1 MMDIAPQLLKEIQEA
16 FNLQYVYDEDL
27 MKLLSDIENGK
38 AADFRDAQK
47 YADIIGDM
55 LGKAYENTLSKA
67 ELPND
72 RLFENICDKVI
83 KPTLENNVNLTN
95 EVSGKIQQNINDI
108 ENIGLRVQYPEID
121 SEDLERIIHE
131 AANSRPF
138 DKSALNR
145 LVQNEKTFTTHSV
158 DRFVEKNASFQFK
171 SGMSA
176 KIIRKTDGKC
186 CEWCQ
191 NLAGVYNYPDVPKD
205 VYKRHNNCG
214 CTIEY
219 YPGKG
224 KRLQDVHNKG
234 NWRTVE
240 DGTKIELRQQIGAD
254 NSNVKDVTKEYVRK
268 ATPGKGKVVYQNGYT
283 LKDHEDEIEFSDW
296 IHKNLGGNLTLVKE
310 IENTKGA
317 LNYDYIW
324 NNKNWDLKT
333 ISTANSNSIDK
344 HIRKGLKQI
353 VENPG
358 GIFINMKHNTLS
370 IDEMMNIAVEK
381 AQRRLSFDTDI
392 IVVNGNDFKA
402 VRINKK

>member
-145 LVQNEKTFTTHSV
+145 LIQNEKTFTTHSV
-158 DRFVEKNASFQFK
+158 DRFVEKNASFQFR

-240 DGTKIELRQQIGAD
+240 DGTKIEFRQQIGAD

-268 ATPGKGKVVYQNGYT
+268 ATPGKGQLEFEDGYHNKNHDAEKET
-283 LKDHEDEIEFSDW
+283 AKW
-296 IHKNLGGNLTLVKE
+296 IYDTFGGNVK
-310 IENTKGA
+310 A
-317 LNYDYIW
+317 LKETSEKKMADFSW
-324 NNKNWDLKT
+324 NGKLWELKT
-333 ISTANSNSIDK
+333 TSSTKEATIDK
-344 HIRKGLKQI
+344 IIRKACGQI
-353 VENPG
+353 KENNG
-358 GIFINMKHNTLS
+358 GIILEMDNGLS
-370 IDEMMNIAVEK
+370 LEKNAELVRSKAVLRAKE
-381 AQRRLSFDTDI
+381 DTDFI
-392 IVVNGNDFKA
+392 IKTNGEYKII
-402 VRINKK
+402 RIRIK

>member
-27 MKLLSDIENGK
+27 AKLLSDIENGK
-38 AADFRDAQK
+38 AADFKDAQK

-121 SEDLERIIHE
+121 SEDMERIIHE

-145 LVQNEKTFTTHSV
+145 LIQNEKTFTTHSV
-158 DRFVEKNASFQFK
+158 DRFVEKNASFQFR

-268 ATPGKGKVVYQNGYT
+268 ATPGKGSIEIGEGYNT
-283 LKDHEDEIEFSDW
+283 KNHDDEIETADW
-296 IHKNLGGNLTLVKE
+296 IVKNFGGNIKILKESQEKATPDYLWNGKLWELKDTESVKQA
-310 IENTKGA
+310 T
-317 LNYDYIW
+317 
-324 NNKNWDLKT
+324 
-333 ISTANSNSIDK
+333 IDK
-344 HIRKGLKQI
+344 QIKKACKQI
-353 VENPG
+353 SENSG
-358 GIFINMKHNTLS
+358 GVIYKFNNGLS
-370 IDEMMNIAVEK
+370 IEQN
-381 AQRRLSFDTDI
+381 AQMLIESASRRAIETTDF
-392 IVVNGNDFKA
+392 IVVSNTEYKV
-402 VRINKK
+402 VRIIK

>member
-55 LGKAYENTLSKA
+55 LGKAYEHTLSNA

-83 KPTLENNVNLTN
+83 KPTLENNVNLAN

-108 ENIGLRVQYPEID
+108 ENIGLRVQYPDID

-131 AANSRPF
+131 AANARPF

-145 LVQNEKTFTTHSV
+145 LIQNEKTFTTHSV
-158 DRFVEKNASFQFK
+158 DRFVEKNASFQFR

-240 DGTKIELRQQIGAD
+240 DGTKIELRQQIGVD

-268 ATPGKGKVVYQNGYT
+268 ATPGKGSIKEAPNFLRKGA
-283 LKDHEDEIEFSDW
+283 ENEIAEADW
-296 IHKNLGGNLTLVKE
+296 ILKTFGGDITLNELREVKY
-310 IENTKGA
+310 A
-317 LNYDYIW
+317 DYWLNG
-324 NNKNWDLKT
+324 KLWDLKT
-333 ISTANSNSIDK
+333 
-344 HIRKGLKQI
+344 
-353 VENPG
+353 
-358 GIFINMKHNTLS
+358 LS
-370 IDEMMNIAVEK
+370 SSK
-381 AQRRLSFDTDI
+381 
-392 IVVNGNDFKA
+392 
-402 VRINKK
+402 